1 MTVQRHATSIRLN
14 PIAMLEREWQ
24 RLARCPRTVQTVN
37 TWRICPEQFSSLDE
51 LLTAAGYQG
60 KKCDPI
66 ADQVLAR
73 LVRHAAT
80 DQLAARI
87 VLQRVL
93 PPIIAIARRRGKT
106 CGGGFDDA
114 MGSVLSHVWEVI
126 RTYPID
132 RRPAKIAANI
142 VRDTEYFAFVRDTR
156 RRPLH
161 IPIDD
166 MSDSTAMEF
175 ATDSRG
181 NTMRNGTERADMTSS
196 VLFRELLREAH
207 ASKLSA
213 SSMRV
218 LEELSDQTLSDFAE
232 RRGIT
237 ERMARNLRRDAI
249 NELRV
254 RMRYGV

>member
-1 MTVQRHATSIRLN
+1 
-14 PIAMLEREWQ
+14 MLDREWQ
-24 RLARCPRTVQTVN
+24 RIARCPRTVHAAN
-37 TWRICPEQFSSLDE
+37 TWRVCPTQFSSLDE
-51 LLTAAGYQG
+51 LLTAAGYHG
-60 KKCDPI
+60 KKCDPV

-73 LVRHAAT
+73 LVRHAAD

-106 CGGGFDDA
+106 CGGGFDEA

-126 RTYPID
+126 RTYPIE

-142 VRDTEYFAFVRDTR
+142 VRDTEYFAFVRANR

-161 IPIDD
+161 IPVDD
-166 MSDSTAMEF
+166 MSDSTAMQF

-181 NTMRNGTERADMTSS
+181 NSMRNGTDRGDMTSS
-196 VLFRELLREAH
+196 VLLRELLREAQ

-213 SSMRV
+213 GSLRV
-218 LEELSDQTLSDFAE
+218 LEELSDCSLSDFAE
-232 RRGIT
+232 QRGIT

-249 NELRV
+249 NELRA
-254 RMRYGV
+254 RMQSGV